1 MSVSRS
7 AALLCT
13 RARRR
18 CVIPARRRS
27 AARARRPVMR
37 GTISTTAGTTT
48 ARSVWHPRGRH
59 LMRTACTSTATR
71 CTAMAVALD
80 MGRTDA
86 EPHEYQLREIGRA
99 DKSAVRFA
107 LLQIP
112 IL

>member
-1 MSVSRS
+1 
-7 AALLCT
+7 
-13 RARRR
+13 
-18 CVIPARRRS
+18 
-27 AARARRPVMR
+27 MR

-71 CTAMAVALD
+71 CTAMADAG

>member
-37 GTISTTAGTTT
+37 GIISTTAGTTT

-71 CTAMAVALD
+71 CTAMADAG
-80 MGRTDA
+80 MGHTDA
-86 EPHEYQLREIGRA
+86 ELHEYQLREIGRA

-107 LLQIP
+107 LLQIS

>member
-1 MSVSRS
+1 M
-7 AALLCT
+7 C
-13 RARRR
+13 
-18 CVIPARRRS
+18 
-27 AARARRPVMR
+27 

-59 LMRTACTSTATR
+59 RMRTACTSTATR
-71 CTAMAVALD
+71 CTAMAAVD

>member
-1 MSVSRS
+1 M
-7 AALLCT
+7 C
-13 RARRR
+13 
-18 CVIPARRRS
+18 
-27 AARARRPVMR
+27 

-48 ARSVWHPRGRH
+48 ARKEWCLRGRH

-71 CTAMAVALD
+71 YTAMAAAD
-80 MGRTDA
+80 MDRTDA
-86 EPHEYQLREIGRA
+86 ELHEYLFRGIGCA